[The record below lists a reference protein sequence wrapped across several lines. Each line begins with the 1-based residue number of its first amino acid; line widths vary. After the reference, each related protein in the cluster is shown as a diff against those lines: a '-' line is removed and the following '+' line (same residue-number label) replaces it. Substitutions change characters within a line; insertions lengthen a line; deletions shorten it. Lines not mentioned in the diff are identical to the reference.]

1 MCRERPFS
9 FLNLVMRL
17 SAGDMKGRFCGLAH
31 DDRFVSQSDEQ
42 RTDLRAGCGLG

>member
-31 DDRFVSQSDEQ
+31 DELYHR
-42 RTDLRAGCGLG
+42 